1 MEEETQELVIKKKTN
16 IFIKIGFF
24 LLLLFILIYID
35 FHFIEPE
42 IITVEEYAITSNK
55 ITENYNGLK
64 IVQFS
69 DIQFGRITN
78 EKELKKVVTK
88 INETKP
94 DIIVFTGDMLS
105 DYITQSDDNKNF
117 LKDTLKELN
126 ASLGKYAVTGDKDYA
141 DIDFYKELCE
151 TAGFKILNK
160 ETIPIY
166 YKGNTPIYITGI
178 ASLQEEKDMLWH
190 TESNNNYQILL
201 AHEPIRFNEN
211 YKYTDLTLSGH
222 SMGGI
227 IRIPFLN
234 GILKDENSS
243 TYEKGRYDKE
253 NSTLFVN
260 PGIGSD
266 KVNGRFLNHPAIY
279 LYRLYHQDN
288 RVEIK

>member
-1 MEEETQELVIKKKTN
+1 MEEETQELVVKKKTN

-105 DYITQSDDNKNF
+105 DYITLSDDNKNF
-117 LKDTLKELN
+117 LKNTLKELN
-126 ASLGKYAVTGDKDYA
+126 ASLGKYAVTGDKDYT

-166 YKGNTPIYITGI
+166 YKENTPIYITGV

-227 IRIPFLN
+227 IKIPFLN

-266 KVNGRFLNHPAIY
+266 KVNGRFLNHPTIY
-279 LYRLYHQDN
+279 LYRLYHQDT
-288 RVEIK
+288 

>member
-1 MEEETQELVIKKKTN
+1 MEEETQELVVKKKTN

-55 ITENYNGLK
+55 VTENYNGLK
-64 IVQFS
+64 IIQFS

-78 EKELKKVVTK
+78 EKELKKVVNK

-105 DYITQSDDNKNF
+105 DYITLSDDNKNF

-126 ASLGKYAVTGDKDYA
+126 ASLGKYAVTGDKDYT

-201 AHEPIRFNEN
+201 VHEPIRFNEN

-222 SMGGI
+222 SMGGV

-266 KVNGRFLNHPAIY
+266 KVNGRFLNHPTIY
-279 LYRLYHQDN
+279 LYRLYHQDT
-288 RVEIK
+288 

>member
-1 MEEETQELVIKKKTN
+1 MEEETQELVVKKKTN

-64 IVQFS
+64 IIQFS

-78 EKELKKVVTK
+78 EKELKKVVNK

-105 DYITQSDDNKNF
+105 DYITLSDDNKNF
-117 LKDTLKELN
+117 LKNTLKELN
-126 ASLGKYAVTGDKDYA
+126 ASLGKYAVTGDKDYT

-190 TESNNNYQILL
+190 TESNNTYQILL
-201 AHEPIRFNEN
+201 VHEPIRFNEN

-222 SMGGI
+222 SMGGV

-266 KVNGRFLNHPAIY
+266 KVNGRFLNHPTIY
-279 LYRLYHQDN
+279 LYRLYHQDT
-288 RVEIK
+288 

>member
-1 MEEETQELVIKKKTN
+1 MEEEAQELVIKKKTN

-42 IITVEEYAITSNK
+42 IITAEEYAITSNK
-55 ITENYNGLK
+55 VTKNYNGLK

-105 DYITQSDDNKNF
+105 DYITLSDDNKNF
-117 LKDTLKELN
+117 LKNTLKELN
-126 ASLGKYAVTGDKDYA
+126 ASLGKYAVTGDKDYT

-222 SMGGI
+222 SMGGV
-227 IRIPFLN
+227 IRIPFLK

-266 KVNGRFLNHPAIY
+266 KVNGRFLNHPTIY
-279 LYRLYHQDN
+279 LYRLYHQDT
-288 RVEIK
+288 

>member
-64 IVQFS
+64 IIQFS

-78 EKELKKVVTK
+78 EKELKKVVNK

-105 DYITQSDDNKNF
+105 DYITLSDDNKNF

-126 ASLGKYAVTGDKDYA
+126 ASLGKYAVTGDKDYT

-160 ETIPIY
+160 ETVPIY
-166 YKGNTPIYITGI
+166 YKGNTPIYITGV

-266 KVNGRFLNHPAIY
+266 KINGRFLNHPTIY
-279 LYRLYHQDN
+279 LYRLYHQDT
-288 RVEIK
+288 

>member
-1 MEEETQELVIKKKTN
+1 MEEETQELVIKNKTN
-16 IFIKIGFF
+16 IFNKIGFF

-105 DYITQSDDNKNF
+105 DYITLSDDNKNF

-126 ASLGKYAVTGDKDYA
+126 ASLGKYAVTGDKDYT

-160 ETIPIY
+160 ETVPIY
-166 YKGNTPIYITGI
+166 YKGNTPIYITGV

-266 KVNGRFLNHPAIY
+266 KINGRFLNHPTIY
-279 LYRLYHQDN
+279 LYRLYNQGN
-288 RVEIK
+288 

>member
-1 MEEETQELVIKKKTN
+1 MEEETQELVVKKKTN

-64 IVQFS
+64 IIQFS

-78 EKELKKVVTK
+78 EKELKKVVNK

-105 DYITQSDDNKNF
+105 DYITLSDDNKNF

-126 ASLGKYAVTGDKDYA
+126 ASLGKYAVTGDKDYT

-151 TAGFKILNK
+151 TTGFKILNK
-160 ETIPIY
+160 ETVPIY
-166 YKGNTPIYITGI
+166 YKGNTPIYITGV

-222 SMGGI
+222 SMGGV

-266 KVNGRFLNHPAIY
+266 KVNGRFLNHPTIY
-279 LYRLYHQDN
+279 LYRLYHQDT
-288 RVEIK
+288 

>member
-105 DYITQSDDNKNF
+105 DYITLSDDNKNF
-117 LKDTLKELN
+117 LKNTLKELN
-126 ASLGKYAVTGDKDYA
+126 ASLGKYAVTGDKDYT

-166 YKGNTPIYITGI
+166 YKGNTPIYITGV

-211 YKYTDLTLSGH
+211 YKYTNLTLSGH
-222 SMGGI
+222 SMGGV

-260 PGIGSD
+260 TGIGSD
-266 KVNGRFLNHPAIY
+266 KVNGRFLNHPTIY
-279 LYRLYHQDN
+279 LYRLYHQDT
-288 RVEIK
+288 

>member
-1 MEEETQELVIKKKTN
+1 MEKETQELVIKKKTN

-55 ITENYNGLK
+55 VTENYNGLK

-105 DYITQSDDNKNF
+105 DYITLSDDNKNF

-266 KVNGRFLNHPAIY
+266 KVNGRFLNHPTIY
-279 LYRLYHQDN
+279 LYRLYHQDT
-288 RVEIK
+288 